1 MIEEIII
8 HYKHIAGDG
17 RHFVTPY
24 GSLSD
29 IAILSNLQVLAIFHG
44 LPGVDKLWTEA
55 YPDDPMEFAE
65 LAKITVAGVDSS
77 EYFDA
82 EPLDSILSLLEDLK
96 NIGCEKLAEIVIRH
110 LEEAG
115 IISP

>member
-1 MIEEIII
+1 VNDNIIFF
-8 HYKHIAGDG
+8 KHIAGDG
-17 RHFVTPY
+17 RHFITPY

-82 EPLDSILSLLEDLK
+82 EPLDSILSLLKDLR
-96 NIGCEKLAEIVIRH
+96 NIGCEKLAEIVTGH
-110 LEEAG
+110 LEETG
-115 IISP
+115 IIFP